1 MDCAECFAIL
11 QEEKESQAKA
21 DKIKL
26 ALEKL
31 KEAKVKKVN
40 CESVVCGAVQI
51 NDILLCWR
59 KKKKSLISSGALQR
73 GVFFFNLRA
82 KINYIVIP
90 SMTSVGLF
98 VIDK

>member
-1 MDCAECFAIL
+1 MNQLCVGQSKSMTFYYAE
-11 QEEKESQAKA
+11 
-21 DKIKL
+21 
-26 ALEKL
+26 
-31 KEAKVKKVN
+31 
-40 CESVVCGAVQI
+40 G
-51 NDILLCWR
+51 
-59 KKKKSLISSGALQR
+59 KKKSLISSGALQR

>member
-1 MDCAECFAIL
+1 M
-11 QEEKESQAKA
+11 
-21 DKIKL
+21 
-26 ALEKL
+26 L
-31 KEAKVKKVN
+31 KE
-40 CESVVCGAVQI
+40 
-51 NDILLCWR
+51 
-59 KKKKSLISSGALQR
+59 KKKSLISSGALQR